1 MNKKSLNDFVC
12 FSLPKE
18 LESGYLLTSFQ
29 VKELKNTKITI
40 CGLGFFY
47 LYINGQL
54 VSDEINNH
62 LNYSLKEDRV
72 LTRGNF
78 MSSPLFG
85 DYGLIEA

>member
-1 MNKKSLNDFVC
+1 MNKKSLNDFVY

-40 CGLGFFY
+40 YGLGFFC

-54 VSDEINNH
+54 VSDEINSPF
-62 LNYSLKEDRV
+62 NYSLKEDRV
-72 LTRGNF
+72 FIKVVKNKKDIKEIITELSF
-78 MSSPLFG
+78 
-85 DYGLIEA
+85 